1 MKETQNALASL
12 LQQLGLDNPELGEA
26 VEFRGP
32 TPTIQSP
39 HKLASAAAAAIAA
52 QAATVIELW
61 RMRTGVQQSAK
72 VDLRDSVNALRPGRY
87 QKQNGYSLDPHNIV
101 NEPVNGFFQCRD
113 GKWIFFVGAYPHL
126 RNGLLRVVDSANTK
140 EAIARAVAKWDSGT
154 LEETLSDEKLT
165 AGVIRTPQEWR
176 SHLHG
181 SQMVGTPVVTIEKL
195 GESMPEPL
203 GQALRPLSGLRV
215 LDLTHIIAGPV
226 VARTLGEH
234 GADVLHITVPEL
246 PDPLPMIMDTG
257 IGKRNAYLDLKRK
270 EDVARMETLCRGA
283 DVFVQSW
290 RPGSVTRLGFGPDEV
305 ARLRPGIIYVS
316 VSAFGDGPWSD
327 RAAFDQ
333 IAQCVSGIAHTEG
346 AGGPPRLVPT
356 YLLND
361 YLCGYLGAA
370 GVNAALIRR
379 AKEGGS
385 FHVRISLAG
394 TSMWVQN
401 LGLLPANKDTQ
412 DAHLSSTPAPRY
424 ERRTTAFGDLH
435 QLAPVA
441 EFSQTV
447 ASWTLPP
454 APLGAHAAEWMP
466 FA

>member
-1 MKETQNALASL
+1 MEETVNALTSL
-12 LQQLGLDNPELGEA
+12 LRDLGLNDPQLSEAIEFQGPAPEL
-26 VEFRGP
+26 
-32 TPTIQSP
+32 QSP
-39 HKLASAAAAAIAA
+39 HKLASATAAAIAA
-52 QAATVIELW
+52 QAATVMELW
-61 RMRTGVQQSAK
+61 RMRTGEQQTVR
-72 VDLRDSVNALRPGRY
+72 VDFSDSVHALRPGRY

-140 EAIARAVAKWDSGT
+140 EALSAAVAKWDSGT
-154 LEETLSDEKLT
+154 LEETLSAEGLT

-176 SHLHG
+176 SHQHG
-181 SQMVGTPVVTIEKL
+181 SQMVGAPVVTIEKI
-195 GESMPEPL
+195 GESEPEPL
-203 GQALRPLSGLRV
+203 GRALRPLSGLRV

-226 VARTLGEH
+226 VARTLAEQ

-257 IGKRNAYLDLKRK
+257 IGKRNAYLDLKK
-270 EDVARMETLCRGA
+270 LEDVSRMRTLCREA
-283 DVFVQSW
+283 DIFVQSW
-290 RPGSVTRLGFGPDEV
+290 RPGSVARLGFGPEEV
-305 ARLRPGIIYVS
+305 SRLRPGVIYVS
-316 VSAFGDGPWSD
+316 VSAFGDGPWGD

-333 IAQCVSGIAHTEG
+333 IAQSVTGIAHTEG

-370 GVNAALIRR
+370 GVNAALIKR

-385 FHVRISLAG
+385 YHVKISLAG
-394 TSMWVQN
+394 TSMWVQSF
-401 LGLLPANKDTQ
+401 GLLPTNQ
-412 DAHLSSTPAPRY
+412 DMQGAQIDPISNPRY
-424 ERRTTAFGDLH
+424 QRRNSAFGELH

-441 EFSQTV
+441 EFSRTV
-447 ASWTLPP
+447 ASWDLPP
-454 APLGAHAAEWMP
+454 APLGAHLAEWLP
-466 FA
+466 LA

>member
-1 MKETQNALASL
+1 MKETQNALTSL
-12 LQQLGLDNPELGEA
+12 LRDLGLNDPQLSEA

-32 TPTIQSP
+32 APNLQSP
-39 HKLASAAAAAIAA
+39 HKLASATAAAIAA
-52 QAATVIELW
+52 QAATVMELW
-61 RMRTGVQQSAK
+61 RMRTGEQQSVK
-72 VDLRDSVNALRPGRY
+72 VDLSDSVHALRPGRY
-87 QKQNGYSLDPHNIV
+87 QKQSGYSLDPHNIV

-140 EAIARAVAKWDSGT
+140 EALAAAVAKWDSST
-154 LEETLSDEKLT
+154 LEETLSEEKLT

-176 SHLHG
+176 SHPHG
-181 SQMVGTPVVTIEKL
+181 SQMVDRPVVTIEKI
-195 GESMPEPL
+195 GDSEPEPL
-203 GQALRPLSGLRV
+203 GRALRPLSGLRV

-226 VARTLGEH
+226 VARTLAEQ

-270 EDVARMETLCRGA
+270 EDVDRMQMLCRDA
-283 DVFVQSW
+283 DIFVQSW
-290 RPGSVTRLGFGPDEV
+290 RPGSVSRLGFGPEEV

-316 VSAFGDGPWSD
+316 VSAFGDGPWGD

-333 IAQCVSGIAHTEG
+333 IAQSVSGIAHTEG

-385 FHVRISLAG
+385 FHVKISLAG
-394 TSMWVQN
+394 ASMWVQS
-401 LGLLPANKDTQ
+401 LGLQPANQGPQ
-412 DAHLSSTPAPRY
+412 DESVTSMPRY
-424 ERRTTAFGDLH
+424 QRRNTAFGELH

-441 EFSQTV
+441 DFSRT
-447 ASWTLPP
+447 AANWDFPP
-454 APLGAHAAEWMP
+454 APLGAHAAEWLP
-466 FA
+466 RA

>member
-1 MKETQNALASL
+1 MKETQNALTSL
-12 LQQLGLDNPELGEA
+12 LRDLGLNDPQLSEA

-32 TPTIQSP
+32 APTLQSP
-39 HKLASAAAAAIAA
+39 HKLALATAAAIAA
-52 QAATVIELW
+52 QAATVMELW
-61 RMRTGVQQSAK
+61 RMRTGEQQSVR
-72 VDLRDSVNALRPGRY
+72 VDLSDSVHALRPGRY

-113 GKWIFFVGAYPHL
+113 GKWMFFVGAYPHL

-140 EAIARAVAKWDSGT
+140 EALAAAVAKWDSGT
-154 LEETLSDEKLT
+154 LEETLSAEKLT

-176 SHLHG
+176 SHPHG
-181 SQMVGTPVVTIEKL
+181 SQMVDRPVVTIEKI
-195 GESMPEPL
+195 GESEPEPL
-203 GQALRPLSGLRV
+203 GRALRPLSGLRV

-226 VARTLGEH
+226 VARTLAEQ

-270 EDVARMETLCRGA
+270 EDVDRMQTLCRDA
-283 DVFVQSW
+283 DIFVQSW
-290 RPGSVTRLGFGPDEV
+290 RPGSVSRLGFGPEEV

-316 VSAFGDGPWSD
+316 VSAFGDGPWGD

-333 IAQCVSGIAHTEG
+333 IAQSVSGIAHTEG

-385 FHVRISLAG
+385 FHVKISLAG
-394 TSMWVQN
+394 TSMWVQS
-401 LGLLPANKDTQ
+401 LGLQLPNEDTQ
-412 DAHLSSTPAPRY
+412 DASITAMPRY
-424 ERRTTAFGDLH
+424 QRRHTAFGELH

-441 EFSQTV
+441 DFSRTV
-447 ASWTLPP
+447 AKWDLPP
-454 APLGAHAAEWMP
+454 APLGAHVAEWLP
-466 FA
+466 LA